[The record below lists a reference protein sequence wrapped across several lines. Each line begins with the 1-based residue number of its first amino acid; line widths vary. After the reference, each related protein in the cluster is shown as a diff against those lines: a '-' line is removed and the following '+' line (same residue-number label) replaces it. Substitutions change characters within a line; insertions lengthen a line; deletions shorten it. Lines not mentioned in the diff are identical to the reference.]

1 VVTTTEFSSALLLVP
16 VVGIVML
23 MAKREQLRILFTSV
37 LRRTIATLAQTKG
50 ER

>member
-1 VVTTTEFSSALLLVP
+1 
-16 VVGIVML
+16 ML
-23 MAKREQLRILFTSV
+23 MAKREQLRILLTSV